1 MDAIVTAGG
10 IPQPND
16 PLYNLSRGEAK
27 ALIDIAG
34 KPMIQWVL
42 DALSEARNVDNVI
55 IVGLSPKSHLQ
66 CKKPLHYLP
75 NQGKMLANLIAGV
88 EKSLELNPQN
98 QYVLIVSSDIPT
110 LQPHMVDWLVE
121 TCGQTQDDLYYGVC
135 RREVMERRF
144 PDSRRTYTR
153 LKDMEVCGADMNIV
167 HVNMARQHLEV
178 WEALIANRKNPLA
191 QARVLGLDTFFLL
204 LTRRITLDEAVQR
217 FSQRI
222 GVKGRAI
229 VWQYAEPCM
238 DVDKPHQLE
247 VVRADLTRRLAQ
259 ARRAAAMKPAAPK
272 KAARPKA
279 KAQPGRK
286 AARKPTPGRKT
297 SRKR

>member
-16 PLYNLSRGEAK
+16 PLYSFSQGEAK
-27 ALIDIAG
+27 ALIDVAG

-42 DALSEARNVDNVI
+42 DALGEARHVDNVI

-75 NQGKMLANLIAGV
+75 NQGKMLANLVAGI
-88 EKSLELNPQN
+88 EKSLELNPQA

-110 LQPHMVDWLVE
+110 IQPHMVDWLIE
-121 TCGQTQDDLYYGVC
+121 TCMQTQDDLYYGIC
-135 RREVMERRF
+135 PREVMERRF
-144 PDSRRTYTR
+144 PGSKRTYTR

-167 HVNMARQHLEV
+167 HVRMAREHLDV

-217 FSQRI
+217 FSQRV

-238 DVDKPHQLE
+238 DVDKPYQLE
-247 VVRADLTRRLAQ
+247 LVRADLTRRLAQ
-259 ARRAAAMKPAAPK
+259 ARRAAAAPK
-272 KAARPKA
+272 KAVKPKVKAEA
-279 KAQPGRK
+279 KSTRK
-286 AARKPTPGRKT
+286 VAKKPPTRAKT
-297 SRKR
+297 KRR

>member
-16 PLYNLSRGEAK
+16 PLYSFSQGEAK
-27 ALIDIAG
+27 ALIDVAG

-42 DALSEARNVDNVI
+42 DALGEARHVDNVI

-75 NQGKMLANLIAGV
+75 NQGKMLANLVAGI
-88 EKSLELNPQN
+88 EKSLELNPQA

-110 LQPHMVDWLVE
+110 IQPHMVDWLIE
-121 TCGQTQDDLYYGVC
+121 TCMQTQDDLYYGIC
-135 RREVMERRF
+135 PREVMERRF
-144 PDSRRTYTR
+144 PGSKRTYTR

-167 HVNMARQHLEV
+167 HVRMAREHLDV

-217 FSQRI
+217 FSQRV

-238 DVDKPHQLE
+238 DVDKPYQLE
-247 VVRADLTRRLAQ
+247 LVRADLTRRLAQ
-259 ARRAAAMKPAAPK
+259 ARRAAAAPK
-272 KAARPKA
+272 KAVKPKVKA
-279 KAQPGRK
+279 KA
-286 AARKPTPGRKT
+286 KPTRKVAKKPPT
-297 SRKR
+297 RAKTKRR